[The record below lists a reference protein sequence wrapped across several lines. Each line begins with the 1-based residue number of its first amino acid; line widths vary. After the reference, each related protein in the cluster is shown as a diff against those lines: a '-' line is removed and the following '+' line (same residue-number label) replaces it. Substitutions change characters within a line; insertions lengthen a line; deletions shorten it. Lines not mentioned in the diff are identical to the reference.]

1 MQFTKME
8 GLGNDY
14 IYIDCFR
21 EKVENPEDLAIKMSD
36 RHFGVGGDGI
46 ILIEPSDKADAYMH
60 MFNADGSEG
69 AMCGNGIRCT
79 AKYIYDHGIVRPDI
93 PLIKIE
99 TKSGMK
105 EIRYEVKDG
114 KLFQAT
120 VDMGEVKLSST
131 LPEKIEVAGMDL
143 SFVGIDVGNP
153 HAVYFLE
160 DNAALGPAI
169 SAIDFSRLGE
179 AFEKHP
185 RFPNRVNSEFIEI
198 ISRNEIRFRVYER
211 GSGETLACGTGAT
224 ASVVAGCLLKKLD
237 ASVLVHLRGGDLEIR
252 YDEKTKHAFMSGGAR
267 EVFVGEW
274 DLLL

>member
-1 MQFTKME
+1 M
-8 GLGNDY
+8 
-14 IYIDCFR
+14 
-21 EKVENPEDLAIKMSD
+21 
-36 RHFGVGGDGI
+36 
-46 ILIEPSDKADAYMH
+46 
-60 MFNADGSEG
+60 
-69 AMCGNGIRCT
+69 
-79 AKYIYDHGIVRPDI
+79 
-93 PLIKIE
+93 KIE
-99 TKSGMK
+99 TLSGVK
-105 EIRYEVKDG
+105 EISFQAEEG
-114 KLFQAT
+114 KLVRAT

-237 ASVLVHLRGGDLEIR
+237 ASVLVHLRGGDLDIR

>member
-8 GLGNDY
+8 GIGNDY
-14 IYIDCFR
+14 IYINCFK
-21 EKVENPEDLAIKMSD
+21 EKVEHPAELAVQMAD

-46 ILIEPSDKADAYMH
+46 ILIEPSKVADAFMH

-79 AKYIYDHGIVRPDI
+79 AKYLYDHGMVEKERKSM
-93 PLIKIE
+93 KIE
-99 TKSGMK
+99 TLSGVK
-105 EIRYEVKDG
+105 EISFQAEEG
-114 KLFQAT
+114 KLVRAT
-120 VDMGEVKLSST
+120 VDMGEVKLSGT

-169 SAIDFSRLGE
+169 SALDFSRLGE

-224 ASVVAGCLLKKLD
+224 ASVVAGYLLKKLD

-274 DLLL
+274 DPLL